1 MWQRKA
7 GRGRGEA
14 DVPAPPITGVVTAI
28 VASGRREGRFDVVVD
43 GKSAAVVSLDL
54 IERLA
59 LRVGAGLD
67 EGRGA
72 ALRDEAER
80 LGVYDRAVG
89 MLAAQGRSAKDLRR
103 RLVLKGASAEHA
115 DAAVARL
122 TEAGFL
128 DEASYARQVA
138 RSRVAGRGDSR
149 RRVAQVLAQKGVARD
164 VVDEAVRDAFS
175 DEGVDEDALVEEA
188 ARKRVRTL
196 GAIDPATRRRRL
208 YAFLARRGH
217 DGAAIQRVMT
227 RVLMDA
233 PAVDDEGHPGPGEAA
248 NADS

>member
-1 MWQRKA
+1 MWQRKT
-7 GRGRGEA
+7 GRGREA
-14 DVPAPPITGVVTAI
+14 GDEAPPPIMGVVTAI

-43 GKSAAVVSLDL
+43 GKSAGVVSLDL
-54 IERLA
+54 VERLG
-59 LRVGAGLD
+59 LRVGAVLD
-67 EGRGA
+67 EARGA
-72 ALRDEAER
+72 ALGEAAAA

-128 DEASYARQVA
+128 DDASYARQVA

-149 RRVAQVLAQKGVARD
+149 RRVAQVLSQKGVARE
-164 VVDEAVRDAFS
+164 VVDEAVRDVFT
-175 DEGVDEDALVEEA
+175 DEAVDEDALVEEA

-196 GAIDPATRRRRL
+196 GALDAATKRRRL

-227 RVLMDA
+227 RVLADA
-233 PAVDDEGHPGPGEAA
+233 PDSDDDPGVG
-248 NADS
+248 DSLDDG